1 MESRLNATTGALAL
15 TEQSQFLPT
24 ETASTAA
31 AAHSKA
37 LVEARYVIA
46 KKFPR
51 DWDTF
56 REKMLKDCK
65 RPTFAAVAR
74 YEKPIGKDK
83 SKWPKGPSIR
93 FAEAAVRNMTNVGVG
108 TTTTYDDRQRRIVQV
123 SVTDYEAN
131 VPYEEDVSIQKT
143 IERRRAQEG
152 DVIVGKRKNS
162 YGDDVYILEA
172 TDDEI
177 INKQRAEVSK
187 VIRTLALRIV
197 PGDII
202 DECMSLVLAT
212 LAREDA
218 ENPDA
223 AKRKLFDAF
232 GELGVRAEQIK
243 EYLGHEA
250 ATLNPKELAEL
261 RGLYAGIRDGES
273 TWRDVMDTKAGQ
285 QSGDGG
291 QAEPPAKKTMSPED
305 FAKKSGG
312 WKKTVEE
319 GKKTANDLISTI
331 QTKEQ
336 LTGDQRIEIA
346 SWGVKK
352 SDDPATN

>member
-1 MESRLNATTGALAL
+1 MNDRTGALAL
-15 TEQSQFLPT
+15 TEQNYLPA
-24 ETASTAA
+24 ETASSAA
-31 AAHSKA
+31 AARSKS

-65 RPTFAAVAR
+65 RPSFALVAR

-83 SKWPKGPSIR
+83 TKWPRGPSIR
-93 FAEAAVRNMTNVGVG
+93 FAEAAVRNMTNVGVE
-108 TTTTYDDRQRRIVQV
+108 TTTNYDDRMKRIVHV
-123 SVTDYEAN
+123 GVTDFESN
-131 VPYEEDVSIQKT
+131 VPYEEEVTIQKT
-143 IERRRAQEG
+143 IERRRAQDG

-162 YGDDVYILEA
+162 YGDDVFILEA

-187 VIRTLALRIV
+187 VIRTLSLRIV

-202 DECMSLVLAT
+202 DECMVQVLAT
-212 LAREDA
+212 LAREDS

-232 GELGVRAEQIK
+232 GELGVRVEQLK

-261 RGLYAGIRDGES
+261 RGLYAAIRDGES
-273 TWRDVMDTKAGQ
+273 TWRDVMDTKSGQEGASTAG
-285 QSGDGG
+285 
-291 QAEPPAKKTMSPED
+291 AKTLPTVTPEA
-305 FAKKSGG
+305 FEKKKAG
-312 WKKTVEE
+312 WKKTVEA
-319 GKKTANDLISTI
+319 GTKTANDLIVTI
-331 QTKEQ
+331 QTKEL
-336 LTGDQRIEIA
+336 LTDQQRMEIA
-346 SWGVKK
+346 SWA
-352 SDDPATN
+352 PAQAGAGQEGQA